1 VSVYEVL
8 LLLHIIAAITWVG
21 GAIMINFLATQIR
34 RAGDETMLTVFLR
47 QTEWTGKSIFPISA
61 FAVLALGV
69 SMVAVNEA
77 WTVGQLWIVLA
88 LVGVGITLIGGA
100 AFFGPE
106 SARIGRLVAER
117 GAADSEVHRRIQR
130 LIMLSRLDLLLLLL
144 IVADM
149 VIKPG
154 L

>member
-1 VSVYEVL
+1 L

-21 GAIMINFLATQIR
+21 GAITINFLATQVW
-34 RAGDETMLTVFLR
+34 RARDETMLTVFLR

-61 FAVLALGV
+61 IAVLALGI
-69 SMVAVNEA
+69 SMVAANEA

-100 AFFGPE
+100 AFFGPD
-106 SARIGRLVAER
+106 SARIGQLVQER
-117 GAADSEVHRRIQR
+117 GAGDPEVRSRIRRV
-130 LIMLSRLDLLLLLL
+130 MLVSRLDLLLLLL